1 MSTVIQFPNKRPT
14 VCRTELEGDLNCI
27 TVNGYGEQL
36 FITDWQLGFA
46 LGYAAPLAGIE
57 WVLKHYRIES
67 KWCSFLVDLGEPEAD
82 GRTRVL
88 VFDLDAAMHICKCAR
103 TPSSHF
109 VYARIGF
116 RAINDFALSAGT
128 GAGPEGKVLSFPKP
142 KKKLAKRALKRG
154 IINVEQVGGRYD

>member
-103 TPSSHF
+103 TPSSHLSMP
-109 VYARIGF
+109 VLASGRSMILLLVQEPVQGHRIPV
-116 RAINDFALSAGT
+116 AADCH
-128 GAGPEGKVLSFPKP
+128 
-142 KKKLAKRALKRG
+142 
-154 IINVEQVGGRYD
+154 